1 MKTIFPH
8 SIKITK
14 DSGGEF
20 ITCRF
25 GNSLNCHYKMR
36 VLVRRAD
43 GNLLVEHATPGYKR
57 DYAILIKM
65 SSVSGNN
72 WHSYEVVDQSKRQVI
87 DF

>member
-1 MKTIFPH
+1 MQKTFPQGV
-8 SIKITK
+8 KIMK

-25 GNSLNCHYKMR
+25 NNSLSCYKMK

-43 GNLLVEHATPGYKR
+43 GNLLVEYATPGYKR
-57 DYAILIKM
+57 DYAILIDM
-65 SSVSGNN
+65 SGVNRNN
-72 WHSYEVVDQSKRQVI
+72 WHSYEVVEQSKRQVI